1 MSMKLTPDDLIGI
14 AGKVREIAGLGI
26 AVESFKIGTHRVMLG
41 WEGPGEPYV
50 VGITA
55 GDWSQ
60 KLGGALREYE
70 KAVDPDKLNRAMKAV
85 APKVARGPAPGSP
98 GYGGF

>member
-41 WEGPGEPYV
+41 WEGPDEPYV
-50 VGITA
+50 VGITV

-60 KLGGALREYE
+60 KLSGALR
-70 KAVDPDKLNRAMKAV
+70 
-85 APKVARGPAPGSP
+85 
-98 GYGGF
+98 